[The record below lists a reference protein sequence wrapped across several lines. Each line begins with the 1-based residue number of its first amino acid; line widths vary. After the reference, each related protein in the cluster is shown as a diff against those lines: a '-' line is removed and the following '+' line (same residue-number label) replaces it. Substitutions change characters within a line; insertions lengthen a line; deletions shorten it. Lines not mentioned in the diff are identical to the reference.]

1 MAAVAVVGQSLA
13 RQVQLEA
20 VEHPALG
27 GLGMSRGQLGAVLVV
42 QALVVGLVGAALA
55 FAASL
60 DRLVGTPALQG
71 WGGTSWWATATLTTS
86 TRAVSFCPP
95 ARSSTASPP

>member
-71 WGGTSWWATATLTTS
+71 WGGSWWATATLTTS

-95 ARSSTASPP
+95 ARASTASPP